1 MFEVNPHF
9 IDYRE
14 QIKRSWGN
22 STQKCSWHQ
31 GFWSQPTVMI
41 ATTGHTACYFDN
53 KQPPSGKT
61 NTFIEYIWSIHY
73 IGQWIKT
80 LAHIMYSSQQRN
92 LYFTTV
98 SYVWKIYDLTTL
110 WLYNGSIKTIH
121 IIAWRILDKLKQT
134 MSTRFKNSS
143 KLSCLLDGMLHVF
156 KHT

>member
-1 MFEVNPHF
+1 MF
-9 IDYRE
+9 ILL
-14 QIKRSWGN
+14 
-22 STQKCSWHQ
+22 
-31 GFWSQPTVMI
+31 
-41 ATTGHTACYFDN
+41 TTDN
-53 KQPPSGKT
+53 KSKDLGETRPRNVHDTKVFDRNQQSWSLQRDTQLAISITNNPPSGKT

-121 IIAWRILDKLKQT
+121 IITWRILDKLKQT